1 MAEKIAGILGGMGP
15 EATVDLMNRVIKA
28 TPAKDDEDH
37 IRMVVDNNPKVPSR
51 IKALIQGD
59 GTSPGPCLREMARKL
74 ESWGVDFLAMPCNT
88 AHFYHQEIQEA
99 VSIPVLDM
107 ISLAVEAV
115 SEQNPRTDT
124 VGLIAST
131 AVLNLNLYKNAFA
144 GKSINLITP
153 HPRLQD
159 KLMSAIQRIKTGCY
173 GEETYQAMQEA
184 ADNLVQSK
192 AQVLLIACTE
202 ISIISQRIQAEVPV
216 LDAAQILAEAIIR
229 EAGQQRAEIQ

>member
-15 EATVDLMNRVIKA
+15 EATVDLMNRVIRA
-28 TPAKDDEDH
+28 TPAKDDVDH

-107 ISLAVEAV
+107 IELAVSAV
-115 SEQNPRTDT
+115 GEQCTRVDT

-131 AVLNLNLYKNAFA
+131 AVINLNIYKNAFA
-144 GKSINLITP
+144 RQNINIISP
-153 HPRLQD
+153 QPRLQD
-159 KLMSAIQRIKTGCY
+159 ELMSAIRRIKTGSY
-173 GEETYQAMQEA
+173 GEETCQTMQEA
-184 ADNLVQSK
+184 ADNLVQNK

-202 ISIISQRIQAEVPV
+202 ISIISQRIRAEVPV
-216 LDAAQILAEAIIR
+216 LDAAQILAEAIIK
-229 EAGQQRAEIQ
+229 EAGQQSV

>member
-1 MAEKIAGILGGMGP
+1 MAERIAGILGGMGP

-28 TPAKDDEDH
+28 TPAKDDIDH

-51 IKALIQGD
+51 IRALIEGS
-59 GTSPGPCLREMARKL
+59 GPSPGPCLQEMARKL

-107 ISLAVEAV
+107 IALTVEHAAV
-115 SEQNPRTDT
+115 SGSHINT

-131 AVLNLNLYKNAFA
+131 AVINLDIYKNAFA
-144 GKSINLITP
+144 RKDIGLITP

-159 KLMSAIQRIKTGCY
+159 GLMSAIRCIKTCRY
-173 GEETYQAMQEA
+173 GEEVGLTMQEA
-184 ADNLVQSK
+184 ADDLVQNG

-202 ISIISQRIQAEVPV
+202 LSIISGSIQAEVPV
-216 LDAAQILAEAIIR
+216 LDAAQILAEAIVR
-229 EAGQQRAEIQ
+229 EAR

>member
-59 GTSPGPCLREMARKL
+59 GSSPGPCLREMARKL

-107 ISLAVEAV
+107 ISLAVEA
-115 SEQNPRTDT
+115 
-124 VGLIAST
+124 
-131 AVLNLNLYKNAFA
+131 
-144 GKSINLITP
+144 
-153 HPRLQD
+153 
-159 KLMSAIQRIKTGCY
+159 
-173 GEETYQAMQEA
+173 
-184 ADNLVQSK
+184 
-192 AQVLLIACTE
+192 
-202 ISIISQRIQAEVPV
+202 
-216 LDAAQILAEAIIR
+216 
-229 EAGQQRAEIQ
+229 